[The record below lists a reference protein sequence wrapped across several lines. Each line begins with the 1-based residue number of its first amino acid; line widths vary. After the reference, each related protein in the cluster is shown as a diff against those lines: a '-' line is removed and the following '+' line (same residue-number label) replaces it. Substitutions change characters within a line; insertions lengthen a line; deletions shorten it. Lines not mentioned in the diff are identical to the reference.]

1 MSDLTVRDVADRLLA
16 DLAPVEPEA
25 AEALGTVP
33 DVVMPALA
41 PQDFEHRSEARRR
54 ALDDLRTATVAG
66 EPERV
71 LKAVMEERLASE
83 LALDESGFTR
93 ALLAPLATPVHQ
105 VREVFD
111 NLPHETPAEWKRV
124 AEHLA
129 LVPTALQDYA
139 STLRES
145 AARGHVVAARQVR
158 VMAEQCERW
167 VDPSR
172 DDFYRRFVAQ
182 APDASALSALA
193 DGASSATVAFAD
205 FLRTE
210 LLPLAPAGD
219 AVGRDRYQVTSR
231 AFLGDDVDLDD
242 TYAFG
247 WDELARLT
255 DEMTDV
261 ARELGAGSIEEAG
274 ERLDADPAV
283 QLSNPPQL
291 LEWLQGRV
299 DDVVEAIDGT
309 HFDLPAIARRPEC
322 RISPTTS
329 GVMYYSP
336 PDASFSRPGRIWWAP
351 PAEGTSYTWREV
363 TTVHHEGVPGHHLQI
378 SVSMA
383 EQGVHPWQRSMGHVH
398 GYVEGWAH
406 YAERLC
412 DELGLLRTPGERLGM
427 LYGQRWRAARIVIDM
442 GLHLDLPIPAGNG
455 FTDATR
461 WTPELG
467 ADVLRRAAGADAT
480 TARFEVDRY
489 LGWPAQALAFRV
501 GARLWRQVRAEA
513 ERAPDFDLKDFHM
526 RALRLGPMGLAPLR
540 MLLTGGA
547 S

>member
-1 MSDLTVRDVADRLLA
+1 VNVTQVADRLLA
-16 DLAPVEPEA
+16 DLAPVDPEA
-25 AEALGTVP
+25 AQALGVEP
-33 DVVMPALA
+33 DVVIPALA
-41 PQDFEHRSEARRR
+41 PQDFQRRDDARRR
-54 ALDDLRTATVAG
+54 ALAALSGATVTD
-66 EPERV
+66 EKERV
-71 LKAVMEERLASE
+71 LKAVMEERLRSE

-111 NLPHETPAEWKRV
+111 NLPHETTADWQRV

-129 LVPTALQDYA
+129 LVPAALQAYA
-139 STLRES
+139 ETLRES
-145 AARGHVVAARQVR
+145 AARGHVVAARQVT
-158 VMAEQCERW
+158 VMADQCERW
-167 VDPSR
+167 VDSAR
-172 DDFYRRFVAQ
+172 DDFYRRLVAQ
-182 APDASALSALA
+182 APNAASLAALA
-193 DGASSATVAFAD
+193 EGASSATQQFAG
-205 FLRTE
+205 FLRGE
-210 LLPLAPAGD
+210 LLTHAPLTD
-219 AVGRDRYQVTSR
+219 AVGRDRYEVTSR

-255 DEMTDV
+255 QEMQAV
-261 ARELGAGSIEEAG
+261 ARELGAGSIEEAAA
-274 ERLDADPAV
+274 RLDDDPAV
-283 QLSNPPQL
+283 RLSSPPQL

-299 DDVVEAIDGT
+299 DEVVEAIDGR
-309 HFDLPAIARRPEC
+309 HVDLPAIARSPEC

-336 PDASFSRPGRIWWAP
+336 PDAGFTRPGRIWWAP
-351 PAEGTSYTWREV
+351 PADGTSYTWREV

-383 EQGVHPWQRSMGHVH
+383 EPGIHPWQRSMGHVH

-442 GLHLDLPIPAGNG
+442 GLHLGLPIPAGNG
-455 FTDATR
+455 FTDETR

-467 ADVLRRAAGADAT
+467 VDVLRRAAGADAT

-501 GARLWRQVRAEA
+501 GARLWREVRREA
-513 ERAPDFDLKDFHM
+513 ERSPDFDLKEFHM

-540 MLLTGGA
+540 SLLTGDG

>member
-1 MSDLTVRDVADRLLA
+1 VNVSQVADRLLA
-16 DLAPVEPEA
+16 DLAPVDPEA
-25 AEALGTVP
+25 AQALGIEP
-33 DVVMPALA
+33 NVVMPALA
-41 PQDFEHRSEARRR
+41 PQDFQRRDEARRE
-54 ALDDLRTATVAG
+54 ALAALGTATVAD
-66 EPERV
+66 EQERV

-111 NLPHETPAEWKRV
+111 NLPHETAPDWQRV
-124 AEHLA
+124 ADHLA
-129 LVPTALQDYA
+129 LVPSALQDYA
-139 STLRES
+139 ETLRES
-145 AARGHVVAARQVR
+145 AARGHVVAARQVT
-158 VMAEQCERW
+158 VMADQCERW
-167 VDPSR
+167 VDAAR
-172 DDFYRRFVAQ
+172 DDFYRRLVAQ
-182 APDASALSALA
+182 APDAASLAALA
-193 DGASSATVAFAD
+193 EGASSATLEFAR
-205 FLRTE
+205 FLRSE
-210 LLPLAPAGD
+210 LLAQAPLTDG
-219 AVGRDRYQVTSR
+219 VGRDRYLVTSR
-231 AFLGDDVDLDD
+231 AFLGDDVDLDE

-255 DEMTDV
+255 DEMRAV
-261 ARELGAGSIEEAG
+261 ARALGADSIEAAAA
-274 ERLDADPAV
+274 RLDDDPAV
-283 QLSNPPQL
+283 ALSNPPQL

-299 DDVVEAIDGT
+299 DEVVEAIDGT

-336 PDASFSRPGRIWWAP
+336 PDAGFTRPGRIWWAP
-351 PAEGTSYTWREV
+351 PSDGTSYTWREV

-383 EQGVHPWQRSMGHVH
+383 EPGIHAWQRSMGHVH

-442 GLHLDLPIPAGNG
+442 GLHLGLPIPAGNG
-455 FTDATR
+455 FTDETR

-501 GARLWRQVRAEA
+501 GARLWREVRREA
-513 ERAPDFDLKDFHM
+513 ERAPDFDLKQFHM

-540 MLLTGGA
+540 SLLTGGVA
-547 S
+547 